1 MHGFLQK
8 IQSALRDHGLWRSG
22 QSVVAMVSGGPD
34 SVALARALHRLNV
47 PLSLVYVDHGTRPE
61 TAEEGRFV
69 LQLGEQLG
77 VSASVVYCEPASGSE
92 QDLRDA
98 RYAAVSALPGDALAT
113 GHTLSDQAETVLLRM
128 IRGAG
133 IVGLAGIPWR
143 RERIIRPMLGI
154 TREHVLAWLAHI
166 DQPYRTDPTN
176 ASLDPTRNRVRHRLM
191 PMLSEEFNPQIA
203 RSLARL
209 ADAAR
214 SDRDALEALAE
225 AHVAAHGGSIS
236 ALLATPAGL
245 WPHVLRKLCSTKLG
259 PTPIPAERMQA
270 ILRLLTVGSGTV
282 QLEGGGS
289 VTRTGGEIR
298 FSG

>member
-1 MHGFLQK
+1 
-8 IQSALRDHGLWRSG
+8 
-22 QSVVAMVSGGPD
+22 MVSGGPD

-154 TREHVLAWLAHI
+154 TREHVLAWLDYI

-203 RSLARL
+203 RSLARWKSTRPHNRY
-209 ADAAR
+209 DR
-214 SDRDALEALAE
+214 SYTPRTSTLDRPVWCQFRPRGCWKLRWR
-225 AHVAAHGGSIS
+225 
-236 ALLATPAGL
+236 ALL
-245 WPHVLRKLCSTKLG
+245 
-259 PTPIPAERMQA
+259 
-270 ILRLLTVGSGTV
+270 RLH
-282 QLEGGGS
+282 
-289 VTRTGGEIR
+289 RTW
-298 FSG
+298 

>member
-1 MHGFLQK
+1 
-8 IQSALRDHGLWRSG
+8 
-22 QSVVAMVSGGPD
+22 MVSGGPD
-34 SVALARALHRLNV
+34 SVALACGLHRLNI

-61 TAEEGRFV
+61 TSEEGRFV
-69 LQLGEQLG
+69 LRLGEQLG
-77 VSASVVYCEPASGSE
+77 VSASVLACEPVSGSE

-98 RYAAVSALPGDALAT
+98 RYAAVSATPGDALAT

-133 IVGLAGIPWR
+133 VVGLAGIPWR
-143 RERIIRPMLGI
+143 RGRIIRPLLGL
-154 TREHVLAWLAHI
+154 TRDEVLNWLEYL

-176 ASLDPTRNRVRHRLM
+176 ASLDPTRNRVRHRLL
-191 PMLSEEFNPQIA
+191 PMLSQEFNPQIV

-209 ADAAR
+209 AGAAR
-214 SDRDALEALAE
+214 SDRQALEALAE
-225 AHVAAHGGSIS
+225 AHIVLHGASIR

-245 WPHVLRKLCSTKLG
+245 WPHVIRKLC
-259 PTPIPAERMQA
+259 PTSIPAERMQA
-270 ILRLLTVGSGTV
+270 ILRLLTGDGGAV

-289 VTRTGGEIR
+289 VTRGDGEIR